1 MSKVFFDTNLFI
13 YLLEDYGALSKR
25 VEVVW
30 QNMKSRKDDLY
41 TSTFTLA
48 EVLVKPQS
56 SGNITGMHRFERML
70 TSAASLIS
78 FDEKAARAYAAIRQ
92 DRSIKPP
99 DAIQLACAAAVGM
112 DLFIT
117 NDQRLSRK
125 VVSGIH
131 FITSLDAAYI

>member
-1 MSKVFFDTNLFI
+1 MSRVFFDTNLFI
-13 YLLEDYGALSKR
+13 YLLEDYGELSKR
-25 VEVVW
+25 VESVW
-30 QNMKSRKDDLY
+30 QNMTARRDDLF

-48 EVLVKPQS
+48 EVLVKPKG
-56 SGNITGMHRFERML
+56 SGDIHGMHRFEKML
-70 TSAASLIS
+70 TSAATLIS

-92 DRSIKPP
+92 DRTIKPP
-99 DAIQLACAAAVGM
+99 DAIQLACASSVGM

-131 FITSLDAAYI
+131 FITSLDAAYL

>member
-13 YLLEDYGALSKR
+13 YLLEDYGDLSKR
-25 VEVVW
+25 VEALW
-30 QNMKSRKDDLY
+30 RNMAARKDQLH
-41 TSTFTLA
+41 TSTLTLA
-48 EVLVKPQS
+48 EALVKPKG
-56 SGNITGMHRFERML
+56 SGDVAGMSRFESML
-70 TSAASLIS
+70 TSAATVIP
-78 FDEKAARAYAAIRQ
+78 FDVTAARHYAAIRQ

-99 DAIQLACAAAVGM
+99 DAIQLACAASAGI

-125 VVSGIH
+125 IVPGIH

>member
-13 YLLEDYGALSKR
+13 YLLEDYGNLSKR
-25 VEVVW
+25 VESLW
-30 QNMKSRKDDLY
+30 QNMTVRKDALY

-48 EVLVKPQS
+48 EVLVKPTG
-56 SGNITGMHRFERML
+56 SGDVTGMTRFERL
-70 TSAASLIS
+70 LAAAATLIA
-78 FDEKAARAYAAIRQ
+78 FDEKAARMYATIRQ
-92 DRSIKPP
+92 DRSISPP

-125 VVSGIH
+125 VVPGIH
-131 FITSLDAAYI
+131 FITSLDTAYL